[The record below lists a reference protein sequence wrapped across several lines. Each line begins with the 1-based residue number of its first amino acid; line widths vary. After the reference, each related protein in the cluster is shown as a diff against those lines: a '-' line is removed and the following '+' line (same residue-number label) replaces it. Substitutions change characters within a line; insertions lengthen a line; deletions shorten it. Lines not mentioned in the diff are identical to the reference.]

1 MDREALVVGINRYP
15 LLRNQQTSK
24 PQHLEK
30 PAADAEAI
38 AQILE
43 KYGNFRV
50 RRLPEVYHQEG
61 KRGVDPNPAPANLVT
76 MTVLETAI
84 AELFNP
90 PGRSIPD
97 TALLF
102 FAGHGLRKEQGG
114 VTEGFLATSDAKPQG
129 GQWGVSLRWL
139 RELLQKSPVRQQ
151 IVWLDCCH
159 SGELLNFDEV
169 DPGNLGKVLDRC
181 LISACREF
189 EVSREQLQGEHGILT
204 AALLQSLDPE
214 RDVDGWVTNYK
225 LAEFINKQMSA
236 ELQRPIFHNSG
247 GAIILTDKSEMA
259 IKFWMV

>member
-15 LLRNQQTSK
+15 LLRDAKTRK

-102 FAGHGLRKEQGG
+102 
-114 VTEGFLATSDAKPQG
+114 
-129 GQWGVSLRWL
+129 
-139 RELLQKSPVRQQ
+139 
-151 IVWLDCCH
+151 
-159 SGELLNFDEV
+159 
-169 DPGNLGKVLDRC
+169 
-181 LISACREF
+181 
-189 EVSREQLQGEHGILT
+189 
-204 AALLQSLDPE
+204 
-214 RDVDGWVTNYK
+214 
-225 LAEFINKQMSA
+225 
-236 ELQRPIFHNSG
+236 
-247 GAIILTDKSEMA
+247 
-259 IKFWMV
+259 